1 MAAQYLNI
9 GEDGESNPAHD
20 ELMQHL
26 RGHRDIV
33 INTQH
38 GGFGLNKDAQIAY
51 LERAGIPYIT
61 KARDDRHSTERYGPI
76 IIVNGKHWYDK
87 NISRDDPVL
96 VGLVQELG
104 KASWGDHAKLK
115 IVRIPA
121 DVDWQIEDYDG
132 FEWVSEQHRTWE

>member
-1 MAAQYLNI
+1 MTNL
-9 GEDGESNPAHD
+9 DHD
-20 ELMQHL
+20 LLIEHL
-26 RGHRDIV
+26 RGYRDIV
-33 INTQH
+33 INAQY
-38 GGFGLNKDAQIAY
+38 GGFGLSKDAQIAY

-61 KARDDRHSTERYGPI
+61 RDRDDRHSNQRYGPM

-96 VGLVQELG
+96 VSLVQELG
-104 KASWGDHAKLK
+104 KASWGDHARLK

-132 FEWVSEQHRTWE
+132 QEWISEQHRTWD